1 MSAMSDFKT
10 FLQEYHDGVMD
21 CEAKANAALSEGKSD
36 VYTEFMKK
44 KAEKMR
50 DLYGIAEPYLKKLPG
65 EQQEEYGHALH
76 RFYASANNG
85 LRLNS
90 PFYWSALLW
99 NDDYK
104 PGDTDNFQLFIN
116 DIPDD

>member
-1 MSAMSDFKT
+1 MTGSWTARQRPTQLSVK
-10 FLQEYHDGVMD
+10 
-21 CEAKANAALSEGKSD
+21 AKATS
-36 VYTEFMKK
+36 T
-44 KAEKMR
+44 
-50 DLYGIAEPYLKKLPG
+50 PG
-65 EQQEEYGHALH
+65 EQQEEYGRALH

-90 PFYWSALLW
+90 SFYWSALLW

>member
-1 MSAMSDFKT
+1 MSAMSDFRT
-10 FLQEYHDGVMD
+10 FLQEYHDRVMD
-21 CEAKANAALSEGKSD
+21 CEAKATAALSEGKSG

-50 DLYGIAEPYLKKLPG
+50 DLYGLAEPYLKQLP
-65 EQQEEYGHALH
+65 EAQREEYGHALH

-85 LRLNS
+85 PRLNS

-116 DIPDD
+116 ALPDA

>member
-1 MSAMSDFKT
+1 MSAMSDFKV

-44 KAEKMR
+44 KAEKLR

-65 EQQEEYGHALH
+65 EQQEEYGRALH

-90 PFYWSALLW
+90 SFYWSALLW

>member
-1 MSAMSDFKT
+1 MSATSDFRA
-10 FLQEYHDGVMD
+10 FLQKYHDAVMD
-21 CEAKANAALSEGKSD
+21 CEARANAALKEGKSD
-36 VYTEFMKK
+36 VYTECMKE
-44 KAEKMR
+44 KA
-50 DLYGIAEPYLKKLPG
+50 AAPYLQKLPA
-65 EQQEEYGHALH
+65 ELADECGHTLH
-76 RFYASANNG
+76 RFHASANNG

-116 DIPDD
+116 SLPED

>member
-1 MSAMSDFKT
+1 MSATSDFKA
-10 FLQEYHDGVMD
+10 FLQKYHDDVMG
-21 CEAKANAALSEGKSD
+21 CEARANAALKEGKSD
-36 VYTEFMKK
+36 VYTECMKE
-44 KAEKMR
+44 KAQKMC
-50 DLYGIAEPYLKKLPG
+50 DINTAAAPYLQKLPADLAG
-65 EQQEEYGHALH
+65 ECGHTLH
-76 RFYASANNG
+76 RFHASANNG

-116 DIPDD
+116 SLPED